1 MANNQGSG
9 EYLLLGLSKCE
20 LLESNGET
28 DQQEIYARDRKGE
41 KKKKS
46 IDLRKGRAH
55 LRMVVRLG
63 AGDA

>member
-20 LLESNGET
+20 LLVSNGET
-28 DQQEIYARDRKGE
+28 DQQEIYARDRKGG
-41 KKKKS
+41 KKKS
-46 IDLRKGRAH
+46 IDLRKGKAH